1 MNITIIL
8 TSTVNIQEKKGV
20 LFQKSKEE
28 RINSY
33 IKPVKKWLYNSNFH
47 IILVENS
54 GYTFPELEED
64 KDFYKDRFEIISFIE
79 SNCKEANYLENDDG
93 KGASEMFA
101 INYAFRKSKKIQ
113 NSLFIIKLTA
123 RYFIPDLEN
132 YLLMIDLGKY
142 DGICQHDINRCEMVG
157 SRIDNFPII
166 FNKYLIDDKGCYDQ
180 HVENIYKLRMSW
192 FNNIL
197 RCNLFNIEPT
207 QRGGI
212 DKKFHTI

>member
-8 TSTVNIQEKKGV
+8 TATVHIQPKGV

-47 IILVENS
+47 IILVENT

-64 KDFYKDRFEIISFIE
+64 KEFYKDRFEIISFVE
-79 SNCKEANYLENDDG
+79 RNCKEAKYLENDDG
-93 KGASEMFA
+93 KGSSEMFA
-101 INYAFRKSKKIQ
+101 INYAFRKSKLIK
-113 NSLFIIKLTA
+113 NSLFIIKVTA

-132 YLLMIDLGKY
+132 YLSKIDLSRY
-142 DGICQHDINRCEMVG
+142 DGICQNDINRCEMVG

-166 FNKYLIDDKGCYDQ
+166 FNKYLINDNGHYEQ

-192 FNNIL
+192 FERIH
-197 RCNLFNIEPT
+197 RCNLFDIEPT
-207 QRGGI
+207 QRGGV
-212 DKKFHTI
+212 DERFYTI